1 MTIAHSLLAE
11 FDQEVAGTRRVL
23 SLVPDEH
30 ASWTPHAKSFTLGSL
45 ASHLANMPFWGLMT
59 LTLPELDLNG
69 PAATEG
75 GRVPFTTTAALLERF
90 DAKLAECRAALTAST
105 DDAMQAMWTLKFGST
120 VFFTLPR
127 LAVLRTTVLNHM
139 IHHRGQ
145 LTVYL
150 RMLDVPLP
158 DLYGPTADTK
168 RG

>member
-1 MTIAHSLLAE
+1 MSIAHALLSE

-30 ASWTPHAKSFTLGSL
+30 ATWKPHEKSFSLGSL
-45 ASHLANMPFWGLMT
+45 ASHLANMPFWGIVT
-59 LTLPELDLNG
+59 LTLPELDLES
-69 PAATEG
+69 PAAQD
-75 GRVPFTTTAALLERF
+75 GREPFSTTSALLERF
-90 DAKLAECRAALTAST
+90 DAKLVECRSALATSS
-105 DDAMQAMWTLKFGST
+105 DDAMQAMWTLKLGSV
-120 VFFTLPR
+120 VFFTMPR
-127 LAVLRTTVLNHM
+127 IAVLRTTVLNHM

>member
-11 FDQEVAGTRRVL
+11 FDQEVGGTRRVL
-23 SLVPDEH
+23 ALVPDEH
-30 ASWTPHAKSFTLGSL
+30 ANWKPHDKSFSLGSL
-45 ASHLANMPFWGLMT
+45 ASHLANMPYWGMMT

-69 PAATEG
+69 PAAQDA
-75 GRVPFTTTAALLERF
+75 RAPFSTTAALLERF
-90 DAKLAECRAALTAST
+90 DMMLVDCRVALAASS
-105 DDAMQAMWTLKFGST
+105 DDAMLAMWTLKFGST
-120 VFFTLPR
+120 VFFTMPR
-127 LAVLRTTVLNHM
+127 IAVLRSTVLNHM

>member
-1 MTIAHSLLAE
+1 MSIAHAMLSE

-30 ASWTPHAKSFTLGSL
+30 ANWKPHEKSFSLGSL
-45 ASHLANMPFWGLMT
+45 ASHLGNMPFWGVAT
-59 LTLPELDLNG
+59 LTLPELDLTG
-69 PAATEG
+69 PAAVEG

-90 DAKLAECRAALTAST
+90 DATLAHCRAALVASS
-105 DDAMQAMWTLKFGST
+105 DDAMQAMWTLKLGSV
-120 VFFTLPR
+120 VFFTMPR
-127 LAVLRTTVLNHM
+127 IAVLRTTVLNHM